1 MFFAGDVA
9 GRLIGMN
16 FLRLLVSIAC
26 SLSLLT
32 LSSCAGTTGANKPLE
47 AAEFNQY
54 TDSPIP
60 AEASVWLLAGKQTRP
75 GPTIADAANRI
86 AGRNRRER
94 LYQAVDYVWNHFRYE
109 RGLNSAMLSRT
120 AEELFKE
127 KTLGG
132 CADYALAQVALF
144 RAVGIPAQVVLTAN
158 VAWMQSYKKND
169 LVMTTGHVFIEVYLE
184 NRWYLVDPTYRFL
197 YPHYDRTSKSYPRG
211 EYFVMRGN
219 DYWELGLFDVP
230 TLVDIFYAHALRFH
244 RERYQEPAYA
254 IDGLLAL

>member
-1 MFFAGDVA
+1 MFFAGDEA
-9 GRLIGMN
+9 GRLIGMT
-16 FLRLLVSIAC
+16 FSRLLVFIAC
-26 SLSLLT
+26 SLAVLA
-32 LSSCAGTTGANKPLE
+32 LSSCAVTTGTHKPLE
-47 AAEFNQY
+47 ATDFSQY

-60 AEASVWLLAGKQTRP
+60 AEASLWLLAGKQTRP
-75 GPTIADAANRI
+75 GPTITDAANQI
-86 AGRNRRER
+86 SGRSRRER
-94 LYQAVDYVWNHFRYE
+94 LYRAVDYIWSNFHYE

-144 RAVGIPAQVVLTAN
+144 RTVGIPAQVVLTAN
-158 VAWMQSYKKND
+158 IEWMQGYKKND
-169 LVMTTGHVFIEVYLE
+169 LIMTSGHVFIEVYLE

-211 EYFVMRGN
+211 EYFVMRGK
-219 DYWELGLFDVP
+219 DYWELGLIDVP
-230 TLVDIFYAHALRFH
+230 NLVDLFHDRALSFR
-244 RERYQEPAYA
+244 REWYQDPTYA

>member
-1 MFFAGDVA
+1 
-9 GRLIGMN
+9 MN
-16 FLRLLVSIAC
+16 LLRPLVLIAC
-26 SLSLLT
+26 CLSLLT
-32 LSSCAGTTGANKPLE
+32 LSSCAGTGGTEKPLE
-47 AAEFNQY
+47 AIEFSQY
-54 TDSPIP
+54 TDAPIP
-60 AEASVWLLAGKQTRP
+60 ADAAVWLLGGKQTRP

-94 LYQAVDYVWNHFRYE
+94 LYRAVDYIWSNFHYE

-158 VAWMQSYKKND
+158 VEWMQNYKKND

-197 YPHYDRTSKSYPRG
+197 YPNYDRTSKNYPRG
-211 EYFVMRGN
+211 EHFVMRGK

-230 TLVDIFYAHALRFH
+230 ALVDIFHARALSFH
-244 RERYQEPAYA
+244 QEQYQEPTYA